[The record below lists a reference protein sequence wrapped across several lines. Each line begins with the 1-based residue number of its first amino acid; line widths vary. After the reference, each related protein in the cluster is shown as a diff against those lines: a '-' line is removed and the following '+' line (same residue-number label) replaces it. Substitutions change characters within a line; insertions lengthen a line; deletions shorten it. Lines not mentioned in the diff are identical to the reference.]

1 MSAEIFLDT
10 NIFVYHIDRGDWR
23 KRAVA
28 ERIVRDALASGNA
41 CVSFQVIQEWL
52 NVVLKKAAVRLEVD
66 AARAY
71 LETVLAP
78 LHRISA
84 SIALYHRALD
94 IHQRYRFSP
103 YDALIVSAAL
113 SAGCDKLLSEDL
125 QNGQRIEGLVI
136 SNPFAS

>member
-1 MSAEIFLDT
+1 MSAEFFLDT
-10 NIFVYHIDRGDWR
+10 NVFVYHVDRNDRR

-28 ERIVRDALASGNA
+28 ERIVRDALVSGNA

-71 LETVLAP
+71 LDTVLAP

-84 SIALYHRALD
+84 SIALYQRALD
-94 IHQRYRFSP
+94 IHERYSFSP
-103 YDALIVSAAL
+103 YDALIVAAAL
-113 SAGCDKLLSEDL
+113 TAGCSRLLSEDL
-125 QNGQRIEGLVI
+125 QDGQRIEGLVI
-136 SNPFAS
+136 SNPFA